1 MFQKKKG
8 VYIPGEEKDSQLNV
22 DDKKTQLKSVESL
35 EDTIKKIDSCVE
47 EQRIDCLKKSN
58 ENYHKLSSDIVATVK
73 NNLQDQL
80 DNKRKLRSIFAK
92 FFTVLLSVQYI
103 ILILFI
109 LFKGFRCMDFNIS
122 DDMLKIYIIS
132 VFLETLSVIAAMIA
146 FAFSS
151 KDETNIINA
160 LSEIVKVYQKM

>member
-1 MFQKKKG
+1 
-8 VYIPGEEKDSQLNV
+8 
-22 DDKKTQLKSVESL
+22 
-35 EDTIKKIDSCVE
+35 
-47 EQRIDCLKKSN
+47 
-58 ENYHKLSSDIVATVK
+58 
-73 NNLQDQL
+73 
-80 DNKRKLRSIFAK
+80 
-92 FFTVLLSVQYI
+92 
-103 ILILFI
+103 
-109 LFKGFRCMDFNIS
+109 MDFNIS